1 MTAIGV
7 CHLTIVSQDPNPFI
21 STGNSWKSATDQKTT
36 FFGEFTVALPVI
48 GVATRPRD
56 IESRFIIRPKVLWI
70 GNRPI
75 RYFLGLVCGAF
86 GYHVPHRRHHR
97 NPNLN
102 KSVVFNLAN
111 PNLGYGD

>member
-1 MTAIGV
+1 MLGIGIPY
-7 CHLTIVSQDPNPFI
+7 LTKVSGHPIPFI
-21 STGNSWKSATDQKTT
+21 STGNFQNVETDQKTT

-75 RYFLGLVCGAF
+75 RYFLGPVTGPV
-86 GYHVPHRRHHR
+86 GSYGVP
-97 NPNLN
+97 
-102 KSVVFNLAN
+102 
-111 PNLGYGD
+111 